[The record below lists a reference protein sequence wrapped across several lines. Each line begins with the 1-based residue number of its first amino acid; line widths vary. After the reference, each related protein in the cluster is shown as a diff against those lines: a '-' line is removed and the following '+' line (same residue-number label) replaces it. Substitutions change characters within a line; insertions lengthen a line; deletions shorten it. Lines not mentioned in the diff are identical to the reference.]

1 MKLVKR
7 SHVALVCALLLAAFL
22 GGASRGLPAAYT
34 PATAGTQAE
43 LGERFKLFPGESAS
57 VKDTELSLKL
67 TRVLRSWS
75 AKGKGESVNV
85 DFTSILHGKE
95 QQHSFRLG
103 KQSKVAVGAYQI
115 ELVAAYPFGR
125 SNCDFIVTRLP

>member
-1 MKLVKR
+1 MLPQV
-7 SHVALVCALLLAAFL
+7 SLACALLLAAFP
-22 GGASRGLPAAYT
+22 GGVSGTASLPAAYT
-34 PATAGTQAE
+34 PATTGTQAK
-43 LGERFKLFPGESAS
+43 LGEQFKLFSGESAS
-57 VKDTELSLKL
+57 IEDTALSLTL

-85 DFTSILHGKE
+85 EFVSILHGKE
-95 QQHSFRLG
+95 RQHSFRLG

-125 SNCDFIVTRLP
+125 NNCDFKVTRLP

>member
-1 MKLVKR
+1 MLP
-7 SHVALVCALLLAAFL
+7 HVSLVCVLLLAAFP
-22 GGASRGLPAAYT
+22 GGVSRTASLPADYT
-34 PATAGTQAE
+34 PATTGTQAK
-43 LGERFKLFPGESAS
+43 LGERFKLFSGESAS
-57 VKDTELSLKL
+57 IEDTELSLKL

-75 AKGKGESVNV
+75 AKGKGESVSV

-125 SNCDFIVTRLP
+125 NNCDFRVTRLP